1 MERKYIA
8 YFSVMAVGI
17 IFIMRLFYLQVI
29 DDTSRASPLNNAA
42 VRIKYDY
49 PERGYIYDRNGVL
62 LVANQ
67 PTYDIMVIPR
77 DVRAIDTT
85 EFCNLLQITK
95 EDYIKNVDRATR
107 YSPRIPS
114 VFLAQVSKENYAY
127 LQEKM
132 HHYKGFYIQKR
143 SLREYPIQSAPNV
156 LGYIGEV
163 NEDYLEKNSY
173 YQLGEYHGVSGIE
186 KEYEEVLRGIKGV
199 KFIQKD
205 RFNKDIGPY
214 KEGTYD
220 TLATVGKDLTLSLD
234 IALQQYG
241 EKLMQNKRGGI
252 VALEPSSGEILAL
265 VSTPT
270 YDPNMMVGRKR
281 SKNSV
286 MLMGDTINKPTYD
299 RGLQAQYPPG
309 SPFKIINALI
319 GLQEGVVTTETP
331 FYCYGGYKYGRSV
344 KNFMGCHCGVY
355 GSAIRLN
362 KGIYKSCNAYFANV
376 YRRIIE
382 KESNAAEGTDN
393 WNRHAESFGLGNY
406 LGYDLPVGRKGL
418 IPDGDFY
425 NRYYPKG
432 SWRAPTI
439 ISNSI
444 GQGEVLTT
452 PIQLAN
458 MTAAIANRGYYYTPH
473 ILKKIDNQ
481 PIKIEAF
488 TKPKRTT
495 IDAEHFEP
503 VIEGMFNVVD
513 HPGGTARWSRVKG
526 LEICGKTGTAE
537 NFVSFNGIREQL
549 TDHSVFIAFAPKD
562 DPKIAIAV
570 FVENGYWGSRW
581 AGPIATL
588 MIEKYLTGG
597 TSRPYEEQR
606 MFEGSLEDEYNHNI
620 AVEKRIRAEYKRRK
634 EEEDRLNAL
643 KEEEVIEETEE

>member
-1 MERKYIA
+1 MERKYLA
-8 YFSVMAVGI
+8 YFSILAVGV

-29 DDTSRASPLNNAA
+29 DDTYRASPLNNAA
-42 VRIKYDY
+42 VKIKYDY
-49 PERGYIYDRNGVL
+49 PQRGYVYDRNGVL

-67 PTYDIMVIPR
+67 PTYDIMVIPK
-77 DVRAIDTT
+77 DVKEIDTT

-95 EDYIKNVDRATR
+95 DDYVKNLKRTTN

-114 VFLAQVSKENYAY
+114 VFLAQVSKEDYAY

-143 SLREYPIQSAPNV
+143 SLREYPIKSAPNV
-156 LGYIGEV
+156 LGYIGEA
-163 NEDYLEKNSY
+163 NEDFLKKNPY
-173 YQLGEYHGVSGIE
+173 YQLGEYMGVSGVE
-186 KEYEEVLRGIKGV
+186 KQYEEILRGFKGV

-214 KEGTYD
+214 KGGIYD
-220 TLATVGKDLTLSLD
+220 TLAIVGKDLTLTLD

-241 EKLMQNKRGGI
+241 EKLMRNKRGGI
-252 VALEPSSGEILAL
+252 VAIEPSSGEILTL
-265 VSTPT
+265 VSTPS

-286 MLMGDTINKPTYD
+286 ILMGDTINRPTYD

-319 GLQEGVVTTETP
+319 GLQEDVITTETP
-331 FYCYGGYKYGRSV
+331 FYCYGGYKYGRSIN
-344 KNFMGCHCGVY
+344 NFMACHCGVH
-355 GSAIRLN
+355 GSPIRLN
-362 KGIYKSCNAYFANV
+362 RGIYKSCNAYFANV

-382 KESNAAEGTDN
+382 KSETTATGTDN
-393 WNRHAESFGLGNY
+393 WMQHAKSFGLGNF
-406 LGYDLPVGRKGL
+406 LGYDLPIGRKGL
-418 IPDGDFY
+418 IPDSNFY

-439 ISNSI
+439 ISNAI

-458 MTAAIANRGYYYTPH
+458 MTAAIANRGFYYTPH
-473 ILKKIDNQ
+473 ILKKVDNKPIEID
-481 PIKIEAF
+481 EF
-488 TKPKRTT
+488 TEPKNTT
-495 IDAEHFEP
+495 IDKKHFEP
-503 VIEGMFNVVD
+503 VIEGMFNVVEN
-513 HPGGTARWSRVKG
+513 PGGTARWSRVKDI
-526 LEICGKTGTAE
+526 EICGKTGTAE
-537 NFVSFNGIREQL
+537 NFVSYKGIKEQL

-562 DPKIAIAV
+562 NPKIAIAV

-588 MIEKYLTGG
+588 MIEKYLTG
-597 TSRPYEEQR
+597 TTTRPWEEKR
-606 MFEGSLEDEYNHNI
+606 MFEGSLEDEYQHNI
-620 AVEKRIRAEYKRRK
+620 AVQKGLREEYLRLQEQEKRTK
-634 EEEDRLNAL
+634 ELMAL
-643 KEEEVIEETEE
+643 QVEKTQK

>member
-1 MERKYIA
+1 MERKYLA
-8 YFSVMAVGI
+8 YFSIMAVGI
-17 IFIMRLFYLQVI
+17 LFIARLFYLQVI
-29 DDTSRASPLNNAA
+29 DDTYRASPLNNAA
-42 VRIKYDY
+42 VKIKYDY
-49 PERGYIYDRNGVL
+49 PNRGYIYDRNGIL

-77 DVRAIDTT
+77 DVRRIDTT
-85 EFCNLLQITK
+85 EFCNLIQITK
-95 EDYIKNVDRATR
+95 EDYVKNIKRATR

-114 VFLAQVSKENYAY
+114 VFLAQVSKEDYAY

-143 SLREYPIQSAPNV
+143 SLREYPVISAPNV
-156 LGYIGEV
+156 FGYIGEV
-163 NEDYLEKNSY
+163 NEAFLKNNAY

-186 KEYEEVLRGIKGV
+186 KEYEEELRGIKGV

-220 TLATVGKDLTLSLD
+220 TLATVGKDLTLTLD
-234 IALQQYG
+234 IGMQQYG

-252 VALEPSSGEILAL
+252 VALEPATGEILAL
-265 VSTPT
+265 VSTPS

-286 MLMGDTINKPTYD
+286 ILMGDSINKPTYD

-309 SPFKIINALI
+309 SPFKIVNALI
-319 GLQEGVVTTETP
+319 GLQEGVISTDTP

-344 KNFMGCHCGVY
+344 NAFMGCHCGVY
-355 GSAIRLN
+355 GSPIRLN
-362 KGIYKSCNAYFANV
+362 RGIYKSCNAYFANV
-376 YRRIIE
+376 FRRIIE
-382 KESNAAEGTDN
+382 KEPNAEEGTNN
-393 WNRHAESFGLGNY
+393 WNKHVESFGLGNY

-418 IPDGDFY
+418 IPDGAYY
-425 NRYYPKG
+425 NRYYRKG

-458 MTAAIANRGYYYTPH
+458 MTAAIANRGFYYTPH

-481 PIKIEAF
+481 PIKIEKF
-488 TKPKRTT
+488 TKPKYTT
-495 IDAEHFEP
+495 IDKEHFEP
-503 VIEGMFNVVD
+503 VIEGMFNVVEN
-513 HPGGTARWSRVKG
+513 PGGTARWSRVKG
-526 LEICGKTGTAE
+526 IEICGKTGTAE
-537 NFVSFNGIREQL
+537 NFVSYKGIREQL
-549 TDHSVFIAFAPKD
+549 KDHSVFIAFAPKD

-588 MIEKYLTGG
+588 MIEKYLTG
-597 TSRPYEEQR
+597 TTTRPWEEKR
-606 MFEGSLEDEYNHNI
+606 MFEGSLEDEYNYNI
-620 AVEKRIRAEYKRRK
+620 EVEKRLRAEYQRQK
-634 EEEDRLNAL
+634 EMNDRLMAL
-643 KEEEVIEETEE
+643 KEEEEYEETQE